1 MTGMTLR
8 EIVAAVGGKWCGEEA
23 ALDHCAE
30 NVVTD
35 SRAAGEGSLFV
46 AIRGERTDGH
56 KYIPDVLKKGAMAV
70 FCEEEVPGEPRI
82 VVDDVMRGLH
92 ALASWNRSRL
102 PIPYVAVTGSV
113 GKTTAKEMI
122 YAVLSARY
130 KTFKTPGSLNGQVGI
145 PVAFMSLS
153 EAHEAAVVEMG
164 ISLPGEMERIA
175 KVVRPDMCV
184 FMNITDAHLEALH
197 DRDGILR
204 EKKAILSASPAYA
217 PVVVNG
223 DDDMLRTH
231 DFFRPT
237 VRFGL
242 GEQNDVRALNIRS
255 NADCSEQ
262 YCTIVS
268 GDRSF
273 DVTIP
278 AYGNYMV
285 YAALAG
291 AAVGFALGLTDE
303 EIAAGIAAYETV
315 GHRSRVMKMRDFTL
329 IDDCY
334 NANPTANRAAV
345 SSMLGLPGR
354 HVCVMGVMR
363 ELGENSR
370 DFHVEVG
377 RFLAEKGIDL
387 LLTQGDEAAYFHEGA
402 PEIPGGHYE
411 SKQELAEALK
421 AAVRPGDV
429 VLVKA
434 SRGAAFE
441 DVVTSLVNWE

>member
-8 EIVAAVGGKWCGEEA
+8 EIVAAVGGKWCGED
-23 ALDHCAE
+23 ALLDCCAE

-56 KYIPDVLKKGAMAV
+56 KYIPDVLNKGALAV
-70 FCEEEVPGEPRI
+70 FCEEEAAGERRI
-82 VVDDVMRGLH
+82 VVEDVMKGLH
-92 ALASWNRSRL
+92 ALASWNRQRL

-122 YAVLSARY
+122 YAVLSERY
-130 KTFKTPGSLNGQVGI
+130 HTFKTPGSLNGQLGI

-175 KVVRPDMCV
+175 RVVRPDMCV

-197 DRDGILR
+197 DREGILR
-204 EKKAILSASPAYA
+204 EKKAILSSSSDYA
-217 PVVVNG
+217 PVVING
-223 DDDMLRTH
+223 DDEMLNGH
-231 DFFRPT
+231 DFGRPT

-242 GEQNDVRALNIRS
+242 GKHCDVRAENIRAA
-255 NADCSEQ
+255 ADCSEQ

-273 DVTIP
+273 DVSIP

-291 AAVGFALGLTDE
+291 AAVGFALGLTEE

-315 GHRSRVMKMRDFTL
+315 GHRSRMIKLKDFTL

-334 NANPTANRAAV
+334 NANPTAIRAAV
-345 SSMLGLPGR
+345 TSMLALPGR
-354 HVCVMGVMR
+354 HICVMGDMR

-370 DFHVEVG
+370 AFHVEIG
-377 RFLAEKGIDL
+377 RFLTENGVDA
-387 LLTQGDEAAYFHEGA
+387 LLTQGKEAAYYHEGA
-402 PEIPGGHYE
+402 QSLPGGHYE
-411 SKQELAEALK
+411 SKQELAESLRAM
-421 AAVRPGDV
+421 VRSGDV

-441 DVVTSLVNWE
+441 DIVSAVQSWT

>member
-8 EIVAAVGGKWCGEEA
+8 EIVAAVGGRWCGEEA
-23 ALDHCAE
+23 ALDLYAD

-35 SRAAGEGSLFV
+35 SRAAGKGSLFV
-46 AIRGERTDGH
+46 AVRGERTDGH
-56 KYIPDVLKKGAMAV
+56 KYIPDVLQKGALAV
-70 FCEEEVPGEPRI
+70 FCEEEAAGEPRI
-82 VVDDVMRGLH
+82 VVDDVMKGLH
-92 ALASWNRSRL
+92 ALASWNRLRL

-122 YAVLSARY
+122 FAVLSARY
-130 KTFKTPGSLNGQVGI
+130 HTFKTPGSLNGQLGI

-175 KVVRPDMCV
+175 RVVRPDMCV

-197 DRDGILR
+197 DRAGILR
-204 EKKAILSASPAYA
+204 EKKAILSSSSAFA

-223 DDDMLRTH
+223 DDEMLRTH
-231 DFFRPT
+231 DFERPT

-242 GEQNDVRALNIRS
+242 GKHNDVRAENIRA
-255 NADCSEQ
+255 NADCTEQ

-273 DVTIP
+273 DVRIP

-291 AAVGFALGLTDE
+291 AAVGFALGLSDE

-315 GHRSRVMKMRDFTL
+315 GHRSRVMKLRDFTL

-345 SSMLGLPGR
+345 SSMLALPGR
-354 HVCVMGVMR
+354 HVCVMGDMR
-363 ELGENSR
+363 ELGENSH
-370 DFHVEVG
+370 DFHVEIG

-387 LLTQGDEAAYFHEGA
+387 LLTQGNEAAYFHEGA
-402 PEIPGGHYE
+402 PEIPGGHYAN
-411 SKQELAEALK
+411 KQELTAALLEQLQ
-421 AAVRPGDV
+421 PGDV

-441 DVVTSLVNWE
+441 DIVADIQ

>member
-1 MTGMTLR
+1 
-8 EIVAAVGGKWCGEEA
+8 
-23 ALDHCAE
+23 
-30 NVVTD
+30 
-35 SRAAGEGSLFV
+35 
-46 AIRGERTDGH
+46 
-56 KYIPDVLKKGAMAV
+56 
-70 FCEEEVPGEPRI
+70 
-82 VVDDVMRGLH
+82 
-92 ALASWNRSRL
+92 
-102 PIPYVAVTGSV
+102 V

-122 YAVLSARY
+122 FAVLSERY
-130 KTFKTPGSLNGQVGI
+130 HTFKTPGSLNGQLGI

-153 EAHEAAVVEMG
+153 ENHEAAVVEMG

-175 KVVRPDMCV
+175 RVVRPDMCV

-197 DRDGILR
+197 DREGILR
-204 EKKAILSASPAYA
+204 EKKAILSASPDYA
-217 PVVVNG
+217 PVVING
-223 DDDMLRTH
+223 DDEMLNAH
-231 DFFRPT
+231 DFGRPT

-242 GEQNDVRALNIRS
+242 GKHCDVRAENIRAA
-255 NADCSEQ
+255 ADCTEQ

-303 EIAAGIAAYETV
+303 EIAAGIASYETV
-315 GHRSRVMKMRDFTL
+315 GHRSRILKMKDFTL

-334 NANPTANRAAV
+334 NANPTATRAAV
-345 SSMLGLPGR
+345 SSMLALPGR
-354 HVCVMGVMR
+354 HICVMGDMR

-370 DFHVEVG
+370 AFHVEIG
-377 RFLAEKGIDL
+377 RFLAEKGIHFL
-387 LLTQGDEAAYFHEGA
+387 MTQGTEAAHYHEGA

-411 SKQELAEALK
+411 SKQALAAELNEM
-421 AAVRPGDV
+421 VQPGDV
-429 VLVKA
+429 VLIKA

-441 DVVTSLVNWE
+441 DIVTAIQNWE